1 MAVTIRAGAD
11 PHGPQRA
18 TEHEQPGPARRARHQ
33 GFQLSR
39 SMRPR
44 QPSGLVPWHRR
55 WEPSVVAPVEVEPVR
70 STRPA
75 RWPASRPPWRSSWP
89 PRSPSRG
96 GSAAAYFVFVCVGSA
111 AVIVITMIRNR
122 HDHVLATPDGLVVV
136 TRRGRAVHPWTDTLE
151 VGWMSPLPVFPP
163 QRPGVVIRPA
173 AASSWAVPGPNAR
186 LAPRP
191 SRCTADAGVDAPAT
205 CWRGS
210 APGTVSRSPPTGSR
224 CSSTRRREVPTGWRP
239 RATDGERST
248 TTTA

>member
-1 MAVTIRAGAD
+1 M
-11 PHGPQRA
+11 
-18 TEHEQPGPARRARHQ
+18 
-33 GFQLSR
+33 
-39 SMRPR
+39 
-44 QPSGLVPWHRR
+44 
-55 WEPSVVAPVEVEPVR
+55 APVEVEPVR
-70 STRPA
+70 IDAAGSVAGVLTA
-75 RWPASRPPWRSSWP
+75 AALLLAAAIAVK
-89 PRSPSRG
+89 G
-96 GSAAAYFVFVCVGSA
+96 GLAAAYFVFVFVGSA

-224 CSSTRRREVPTGWRP
+224 C
-239 RATDGERST
+239 
-248 TTTA
+248 